1 MKNSK
6 KFIKNLKKFIKF
18 FVCLYMFAIFFAS
31 ILAIIF
37 SVEEFG
43 AEGSKN
49 TFGII
54 ICAIIIYAILAMIS
68 FFILD
73 ALLFKKSLFKKIFKI
88 IFKKCK
94 ILFTNTEKIAQESG
108 LYAPTFEFANAL
120 DYKEELLKIRQKQKD
135 IIKQGKAVIATT
147 NHIVNGS
154 AREGQKVVR
163 DMQKLLLRAFN
174 TECDDLVNK
183 IKYTNYDT
191 SLDRMYKSAEA
202 ISRLGAAM
210 DISISNE
217 YLFAKHDELYL
228 AFEYQRKKQEEREE
242 LREARELQREEQK
255 AQKELEKRLQEL
267 EKEQTHYQ
275 TAYQKLKLQL
285 LTNPNN
291 ADLIQKQNQIEMT
304 LQDIEKALQ
313 DIDYRQANMR
323 AGYVYVISNI
333 GSFGK
338 DIYKIG
344 MTRRLEPQDRI
355 DELSSAS
362 VPFNFDVH
370 AMIFSADAPALEA
383 ALHRAFED
391 KKVNMVNHRR
401 EFFHV
406 TLDEIKSVVK
416 KNFDKTVEFIDYP
429 EAEQFRI
436 SEKIWK
442 EKQKIL

>member
-1 MKNSK
+1 MKGW
-6 KFIKNLKKFIKF
+6 KKFIKF
-18 FVCLYMFAIFFAS
+18 VVCLYMFVLFFGS

-37 SVEEFG
+37 G
-43 AEGSKN
+43 IAEKRN
-49 TFGII
+49 IVDMIAF
-54 ICAIIIYAILAMIS
+54 AIFAMIS

-73 ALLFKKSLFKKIFKI
+73 ALLFKKNLFKKIFKI
-88 IFKKCK
+88 ILQKCK
-94 ILFTNTEKIAQESG
+94 ILLTDTEQFSWESG
-108 LYAPTFEFANAL
+108 LYTPTFEFANVL
-120 DYKEELLKIRQKQKD
+120 DYKEELLKIRQKQKN
-135 IIKQGKAVIATT
+135 IIKQNNAVIRATNAT
-147 NHIVNGS
+147 NLTVNGS
-154 AREGQKVVR
+154 TKQAQKVIH
-163 DMQKLLLRAFN
+163 DIQKLLLRAFN
-174 TECDDLVNK
+174 TECDDIINK
-183 IKYTNYDT
+183 VKYTNYDT

-202 ISRLGAAM
+202 ISKFGATM
-210 DISISNE
+210 GISISNE

-228 AFEYQRKKQEEREE
+228 AFEYQQKRQQEREE

-255 AQKELEKRLQEL
+255 AQKEVEKRLQEL

-285 LTNPNN
+285 LQNPNN
-291 ADLIQKQNQIEMT
+291 TDLLQKQNEIEMT

-313 DIDYRQANMR
+313 DIDYRQANMK

-355 DELSSAS
+355 DELSCAS
-362 VPFNFDVH
+362 VPFHFDVH
-370 AMIFSADAPALEA
+370 AMIFSDDAPALEA

-406 TLDEIKSVVK
+406 TLDEIKSVVR

-436 SEKIWK
+436 SEKIRK
-442 EKQKIL
+442 EKR

>member
-1 MKNSK
+1 M
-6 KFIKNLKKFIKF
+6 
-18 FVCLYMFAIFFAS
+18 FVIFFGS
-31 ILAIIF
+31 ILGIIF
-37 SVEEFG
+37 GITEFG
-43 AEGSKN
+43 IEENKN
-49 TFGII
+49 IFGIIIFGII
-54 ICAIIIYAILAMIS
+54 ICAILAIIS

-73 ALLFKKSLFKKIFKI
+73 ALLFKKNLFKKIFKI
-88 IFKKCK
+88 ILQKCK
-94 ILFTNTEKIAQESG
+94 ILLTDTEQIAQESG
-108 LYAPTFEFANAL
+108 LYTPTFEFANSL
-120 DYKEELLKIRQKQKD
+120 DYKEELLKIRQKQKE
-135 IIKQGKAVIATT
+135 IIKQGRAVISTPT
-147 NHIVNGS
+147 QRVNGNTKQV
-154 AREGQKVVR
+154 QKVIH

-174 TECDDLVNK
+174 TECDDIVNK
-183 IKYTNYDT
+183 VKYTNYDT
-191 SLDRMYKSAEA
+191 SLDRIYKSAEA
-202 ISRLGAAM
+202 ISKLGVTM
-210 DISISNE
+210 GISISNE

-228 AFEYQRKKQEEREE
+228 AFEYQQKKQQEREE

-285 LTNPNN
+285 LQNPNN
-291 ADLIQKQNQIEMT
+291 TDLLQKQNEIEMT

-313 DIDYRQANMR
+313 DIDYRQANMK

-355 DELSSAS
+355 DELSCAS
-362 VPFNFDVH
+362 VPFHFDVH
-370 AMIFSADAPALEA
+370 AMIFSDDAPALEA

-406 TLDEIKSVVK
+406 TLDEIKNVVR

-436 SEKIWK
+436 SEKIRK
-442 EKQKIL
+442 EKR